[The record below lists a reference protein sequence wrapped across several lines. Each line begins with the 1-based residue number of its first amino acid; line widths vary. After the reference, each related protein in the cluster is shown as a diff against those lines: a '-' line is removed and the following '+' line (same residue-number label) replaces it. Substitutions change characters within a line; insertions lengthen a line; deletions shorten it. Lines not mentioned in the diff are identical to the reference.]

1 MGLVAR
7 VKGGAHRAKLA
18 LLPAGRRPMEGSALA
33 PTWRFRDP
41 KTGTTHRGL
50 EPSVMGY
57 CWVCDH
63 EVLAYG
69 PAALGRIRC
78 ATTGAM
84 KKVFDL
90 SEY

>member
-50 EPSVMGY
+50 EPSVALKTNNLTPLPIP
-57 CWVCDH
+57 H
-63 EVLAYG
+63 ATKPLIPEVVMFFIAYI
-69 PAALGRIRC
+69 PLDFI
-78 ATTGAM
+78 T
-84 KKVFDL
+84 
-90 SEY
+90 